1 MCAKFLAKTVSITFG
16 IALLL
21 AALFFDAGTVASV
34 GQQATPVN
42 TLSPFE
48 RLAEPTLPAEPSQ
61 ADQGAQDFWLYCL
74 PCHGDKGQGLTEEF
88 RETYPPAEVDCW
100 QSGCHGK
107 SPYENGFTLPEHIPA
122 VIGQGALSKFSDA
135 AQLNSYIRA
144 TMPFW
149 KPGSLTEEEF
159 WRVTAFILRENDL
172 WTDTVEL
179 GASNAANVK
188 IPHTALTPTPTPQ
201 PAEGRNGSGAMGWI
215 ILIGALVILFVL
227 IFTLKKSRNT
237 TTI

>member
-1 MCAKFLAKTVSITFG
+1 MCAKFLAKTVSIAFG

-21 AALFFDAGTVASV
+21 AALFFDAGTASSV
-34 GQQATPVN
+34 DLQATPVN

-88 RETYPPAEVDCW
+88 RTTYPPEEQYCW

-122 VIGQGALSKFSDA
+122 LIGQGALSKFSDA

-201 PAEGRNGSGAMGWI
+201 PVETQDGSGTMGWI
-215 ILIGALVILFVL
+215 ILIGALAILFVL